1 MTLTLNKS
9 FSSPIVEGVPFGQV
23 QLLINFDA
31 SPISAIVGGTI
42 DGTNSRATSPT
53 VFSSAGS
60 AYFTGDT
67 GDNANYWVNF
77 ADLENTN
84 ALGQFGSDPF
94 MIELCCYP
102 TNVGGID
109 TIFLLGGYYWSP
121 IQGMGIEAR
130 ASGIIRF
137 NATTTLQNSGVNI
150 GLMDTTTTMS
160 NDNWY
165 YYCVAGSGTDG
176 GSGTVS
182 CYIGALTDSVAT
194 REAQSTYTVCNS
206 YASNIYG
213 RTTIGASIYS
223 GRPAPYFY
231 AGFKG
236 YIDNVRVV
244 KGTDTTNQDTS
255 IPMIT
260 EQFPTS

>member
-9 FSSPIVEGVPFGQV
+9 FSSPIVEGIPFGQV

-42 DGTNSRATSPT
+42 DGTNSRSTSIT
-53 VFSSAGS
+53 AFSSAGS
-60 AYFTGDT
+60 AEFTGDT
-67 GDNANYWVNF
+67 GSNANYWVNF
-77 ADLENTN
+77 ADLQNTN
-84 ALGQFGSDPF
+84 ALGQFGTDPF
-94 MIELCCYP
+94 MIELCFYP

-109 TIFLLGGYYWSP
+109 TLFLLGGYYWTP
-121 IQGMGIEAR
+121 EQGMGIEVR
-130 ASGIIRF
+130 SSGVVRF
-137 NATTTLQNSGVNI
+137 NATTTLQNSGSNLGVI
-150 GLMDTTTTMS
+150 DTTTTVS
-160 NDNWY
+160 NDTWY
-165 YYCVAGSGTDG
+165 YYCVAGSGLDG

-182 CYIGALTDSVAT
+182 FYIGELTDSVAT
-194 REAQSTYTVCNS
+194 REAQSTYTACNA

-223 GRPAPYFY
+223 GRPSHMFY
-231 AGFKG
+231 ASFKG